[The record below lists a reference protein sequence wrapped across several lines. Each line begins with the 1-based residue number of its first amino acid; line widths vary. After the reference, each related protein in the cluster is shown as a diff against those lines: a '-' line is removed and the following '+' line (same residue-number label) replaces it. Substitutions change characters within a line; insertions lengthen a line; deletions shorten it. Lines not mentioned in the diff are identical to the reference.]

1 MSTASI
7 IPTPATPDVCTLAL
21 LVDGKDVSGDLQI
34 STIAVN
40 RELNRI
46 PTARIQVEDG
56 EASKGTF
63 TVSNSD
69 RFVPGKT
76 IEIKLGYRSQNE
88 TVFKGTI
95 VKQRLSVR
103 KSGAALH
110 VECSADAVKMT
121 NARKSKYFIDKKDS
135 DIIEELLDAH
145 GIAKDVKPTTSS
157 LKEVVQYDSTDW
169 DFLLCRA
176 EDNGYIVLVQDDK
189 VRVAAPATSGS
200 PALKMAYGSTVL
212 ELDAEMDSRLQS
224 KGVKASSWSAADQAK
239 VDADATEPKTP
250 AAGNVA
256 ATDLAKVV
264 GDDVNEIKHSG
275 QLEQPALQAWADA
288 RLLRMRLAKIR
299 GRAKCQGLAAILPD
313 QLVEISGIGD
323 RFAGQLYV
331 SGVRHT
337 VAGGN
342 WETDVQFGTDPEL
355 FTETYNLRPLP
366 AAGLLPVISGLQM
379 GIVTDL
385 EDPDSEF
392 RIKCRLPL
400 VSPND
405 DGVWA
410 RLATLDA
417 GVNRGTYF
425 RPEIND
431 EVVVGF
437 LNEDPCYPVIL
448 GMVHS
453 SAKAAPE
460 PAKNSNN
467 TKGYVSREK
476 IKITFDDDKKVM
488 ALETPGGNKVTL
500 SDDAKGI
507 VLQDQNGNKITL
519 DDNGI
524 KIESAKDLTF
534 KSSND
539 TKMSAQNAEI
549 SAQTGFKAS
558 GTSTAE
564 VSGGTTTISGNS
576 MASVKGPQV
585 SVGP

>member
-1 MSTASI
+1 MSAAST

-34 STIAVN
+34 LSIAVIREIN
-40 RELNRI
+40 RV
-46 PTARIQVEDG
+46 PTASIQLEDG
-56 EASKGTF
+56 EAAKGTF
-63 TVSNSD
+63 AISSSD
-69 RFVPGKT
+69 RFLPGKT
-76 IEIKLGYRSQNE
+76 IEIKLGYRSQND
-88 TVFKGTI
+88 TVFKGI
-95 VKQRLSVR
+95 VIKQRISVR
-103 KSGAALH
+103 KKGAALH
-110 VECSADAVKMT
+110 VECAADAVKMT
-121 NARKSKYFIDKKDS
+121 NANKSRYFINKKDS
-135 DIIEELLDAH
+135 DIMEELLDDH
-145 GIAKDVKPTTSS
+145 GIGKDVQATTPS

-176 EDNGYIVLVQDDK
+176 EANGQIVLVKDDK
-189 VRVAAPATSGS
+189 VKVATPATSGS
-200 PALKMAYGSTVL
+200 PALKLAYGATVL

-224 KGVKASSWSAADQAK
+224 KGVKASSWSAPDQAT
-239 VDADATEPKTP
+239 VDVNATEPKTP
-250 AAGNVA
+250 AAGNVP

-264 GDDVNEIKHSG
+264 GDDVNEIKHAG
-275 QLEQPALQAWADA
+275 HLEQPELQAWADA

-299 GRAKCQGLAAILPD
+299 GRAKCQGIASILPD
-313 QLVEISGIGD
+313 QLVEISGVGD

-331 SGVRHT
+331 SAVRHT
-337 VAGGN
+337 VSAGN
-342 WETDVQFGTDPEL
+342 WETDVQFGINPEL
-355 FTETYNLRPLP
+355 FTEIYNLRPLP
-366 AAGLLPVISGLQM
+366 AAGLLPMVSGLQM
-379 GIVTDL
+379 GVVTDL

-392 RIKCRLPL
+392 RIKCRVPL

-417 GVNRGTYF
+417 GDQRGTYF

-431 EVVVGF
+431 EVVVGY
-437 LNEDPCYPVIL
+437 LNDDPRYPIIL

-460 PAKNSNN
+460 PAKNANN
-467 TKGYVSREK
+467 HKGYVSREK
-476 IKITFDDDKKVM
+476 LKVTFDDDKKVIT
-488 ALETPGGNKVTL
+488 LETPGGNKVTL

-519 DDNGI
+519 DNNGI
-524 KIESAKDLTF
+524 TIESAKDLTL

-539 TKMSAQNAEI
+539 TKVSAMNAEI

-564 VSGGTTTISGNS
+564 VSGGTTTISGNA
-576 MASVKGPQV
+576 MTSVKGAQV

>member
-21 LVDGKDVSGDLQI
+21 LVDGTDVSGDLQI

-46 PTARIQVEDG
+46 STARIQVEDG
-56 EASKGTF
+56 EAAKGTF
-63 TVSNSD
+63 TISNSD
-69 RFVPGKT
+69 RFVPGKK
-76 IEIKLGYRSQNE
+76 IEIKLGYRSQND
-88 TVFKGTI
+88 TVFKGVI
-95 VKQRLSVR
+95 VKQRISVR
-103 KSGAALH
+103 KSGTALN

-121 NARKSKYFIDKKDS
+121 NANKSRYFINKKDS
-135 DIIEELLDAH
+135 DIMEELLDAH
-145 GIAKDVKPTTSS
+145 GIAKDVQPTTPS

-176 EDNGYIVLVQDDK
+176 EANGQIVLVQNDK
-189 VRVAAPATSGS
+189 VKVAKPATSGS
-200 PALKMAYGSTVL
+200 PALTMAYGSTVL

-239 VDADATEPKTP
+239 VDADATEPTTP

-256 ATDLAKVV
+256 ATDLAKVL
-264 GDDVNEIKHSG
+264 GDDVNEIKHAG
-275 QLEQPALQAWADA
+275 HLEQPELQTWADA

-299 GRAKCQGLAAILPD
+299 GRAKCQGFAAILPD

-323 RFAGQLYV
+323 RFAGKLYV

-342 WETDVQFGTDPEL
+342 WETDVQFGFDPEL
-355 FTETYNLRPLP
+355 FTNIYNLRPLP
-366 AAGLLPVISGLQM
+366 AAGLLPVVSGLQM

-417 GVNRGTYF
+417 GDNRGTYF

-431 EVVVGF
+431 EVVIGF
-437 LNEDPCYPVIL
+437 LNDDPRYPVIL

-460 PAKNSNN
+460 PAKNDNN
-467 TKGYVSREK
+467 HKGYVSREK
-476 IKITFDDDKKVM
+476 LKITFDDDKKVM
-488 ALETPGGNKVTL
+488 TLETPAGNKATL
-500 SDDAKGI
+500 TDDAKGI

-524 KIESAKDLTF
+524 KIESIKDLAF
-534 KSSND
+534 KSAND
-539 TKMSAQNAEI
+539 TKMAAMNAAI

-564 VSGGTTTISGNS
+564 ISGGTTTISGNA
-576 MASVKGPQV
+576 MTSVKGPQV
-585 SVGP
+585 QVGP

>member
-1 MSTASI
+1 MSTAST

-21 LVDGKDVSGDLQI
+21 LVDGNDVSSDLQI
-34 STIAVN
+34 LSIAVN
-40 RELNRI
+40 REINRI
-46 PTARIQVEDG
+46 PSARIQVEDG

-63 TVSNSD
+63 AISNSD

-76 IEIKLGYRSQNE
+76 IEIKLGYRSQND
-88 TVFKGTI
+88 TVFKGVV

-103 KSGAALH
+103 KSGSALN
-110 VECSADAVKMT
+110 VECSADVVKMT
-121 NARKSKYFIDKKDS
+121 NAAKSRYFIGKKDS

-145 GIAKDVKPTTSS
+145 GISKDVEPTTPT

-169 DFLLCRA
+169 DFLMCRA
-176 EDNGYIVLVQDDK
+176 EANSQIVLVQDDK
-189 VRVAAPATSGS
+189 VKVAKPATSGS

-224 KGVKASSWSAADQAK
+224 KGIKASSWSAADQAT
-239 VDADATEPKTP
+239 VDADGSEPTAP
-250 AAGNVA
+250 SAGNIA

-264 GDDVNEIKHSG
+264 GDEVNEVRHSG
-275 QLEQPALQAWADA
+275 HLEQPELQVWADA

-299 GRAKCQGLAAILPD
+299 GRAKCQGFAAILPD
-313 QLVEISGIGD
+313 QLVEIDGIGD

-331 SGVRHT
+331 SAVRHT

-342 WETDVQFGTDPEL
+342 WETDVQFGFDPDL
-355 FTETYNLRPLP
+355 FTQTYNLRPLP
-366 AAGLLPVISGLQM
+366 ASGLSPVISGLQM

-392 RIKCRLPL
+392 RIRVRLPL
-400 VSPND
+400 VNPND

-417 GVNRGTYF
+417 GDNRGTYF

-437 LNEDPCYPVIL
+437 LNDDPRYPVIL
-448 GMVHS
+448 GMMHS

-460 PAKNSNN
+460 AAKNDNN
-467 TKGYVSREK
+467 HKGYVSREK
-476 IKITFDDDKKVM
+476 LKITFDDDKKVM
-488 ALETPGGNKVTL
+488 AFETPAGNKVTL
-500 SDDAKGI
+500 SEDARGI
-507 VLQDQNGNKITL
+507 ALEDQNGNKITL
-519 DDNGI
+519 DDSGI
-524 KIESAKDLTF
+524 KIESAKDLSL
-534 KSSND
+534 KSQND
-539 TKMSAQNAEI
+539 TKLQAMNAEI

-564 VSGGTTTISGNS
+564 ISGGTTTISGNA

>member
-1 MSTASI
+1 MSTAST
-7 IPTPATPDVCTLAL
+7 IPTPATPDVCTVAL
-21 LVDGKDVSGDLQI
+21 LVDGTDVSGDLQI
-34 STIAVN
+34 SSIAVN

-56 EASKGTF
+56 EAAKGTF
-63 TVSNSD
+63 TISNSD

-76 IEIKLGYRSQNE
+76 IEIKLGYRSQND
-88 TVFKGTI
+88 TVFKGVI
-95 VKQRLSVR
+95 VKQRISVR
-103 KSGAALH
+103 KSGTALN

-121 NARKSKYFIDKKDS
+121 NANKSRYFIDKKDS
-135 DIIEELLDAH
+135 EIMEELLDAH
-145 GIAKDVKPTTSS
+145 GIAKDVQPTTPS

-176 EDNGYIVLVQDDK
+176 EASGQIVLVQDDK
-189 VRVAAPATSGS
+189 VKVAKPATSGS
-200 PALKMAYGSTVL
+200 PVLTMAYGSTVL

-224 KGVKASSWSAADQAK
+224 KGVKASSWSAADQTR
-239 VDADATEPKTP
+239 VDADATEPTTP
-250 AAGNVA
+250 AAGNIA
-256 ATDLAKVV
+256 ATDLAKVQ
-264 GDDVNEIKHSG
+264 GDDVNEIKHAG
-275 QLEQPALQAWADA
+275 HLEQPELQTWADA

-299 GRAKCQGLAAILPD
+299 GRAKCQGFAAILPD

-323 RFAGQLYV
+323 RFGGQLYV

-342 WETDVQFGTDPEL
+342 WETDVQFGFDPEL

-366 AAGLLPVISGLQM
+366 AAGLLPVISGLQS

-417 GVNRGTYF
+417 GDNRGTYF

-431 EVVVGF
+431 EVVIGF
-437 LNEDPCYPVIL
+437 LNDDPRYPVIL

-460 PAKNSNN
+460 PGKNANHH
-467 TKGYVSREK
+467 KGYVSREK
-476 IKITFDDDKKVM
+476 LKMTFDDDKKVLT
-488 ALETPGGNKVTL
+488 LETPAGNKMTL
-500 SDDAKGI
+500 TDDARGI

-524 KIESAKDLTF
+524 TIESIKDLAF
-534 KSSND
+534 KSAND
-539 TKMSAQNAEI
+539 TKMAAMNAEI

-564 VSGGTTTISGNS
+564 ISGGTTTISGNA
-576 MASVKGPQV
+576 MTSVKGPQV
-585 SVGP
+585 QVGP

>member
-21 LVDGKDVSGDLQI
+21 LVDGTDVSGDLQI

-46 PTARIQVEDG
+46 STARIQVEDG
-56 EASKGTF
+56 EAAKGTF
-63 TVSNSD
+63 AISNSD
-69 RFVPGKT
+69 RFVPGKK
-76 IEIKLGYRSQNE
+76 IEIKLGYRSQND
-88 TVFKGTI
+88 TVFKGVI
-95 VKQRLSVR
+95 VKQRISVR
-103 KSGAALH
+103 KSGTALN
-110 VECSADAVKMT
+110 VECSANAVKMT
-121 NARKSKYFIDKKDS
+121 NANKSRYFINKKDS
-135 DIIEELLDAH
+135 DIMEELLDAH
-145 GIAKDVKPTTSS
+145 GIAKDVQPTTPS

-176 EDNGYIVLVQDDK
+176 EANGQIVLVQDDK
-189 VRVAAPATSGS
+189 VKVAKPATSGS
-200 PALKMAYGSTVL
+200 PALTMAYGSTVL

-224 KGVKASSWSAADQAK
+224 KGVKASGWSAADQAK
-239 VDADATEPKTP
+239 VDADATEPTTP

-256 ATDLAKVV
+256 ATDLAKVL
-264 GDDVNEIKHSG
+264 GDDVNEIKHAG
-275 QLEQPALQAWADA
+275 HLEQPELQTWADA

-299 GRAKCQGLAAILPD
+299 GRAKCQGFAAILPD

-342 WETDVQFGTDPEL
+342 WETDVQFGFDPEL
-355 FTETYNLRPLP
+355 FTNIYNLRPLP
-366 AAGLLPVISGLQM
+366 AAGLLPVVSGLQM

-417 GVNRGTYF
+417 GDNRGTYF

-431 EVVVGF
+431 EVVIGF
-437 LNEDPCYPVIL
+437 LNDDPRYPVIL

-460 PAKNSNN
+460 PAKNDNN
-467 TKGYVSREK
+467 HKGYVSREK
-476 IKITFDDDKKVM
+476 LKITFDDDKKVM
-488 ALETPGGNKVTL
+488 TLETPAGNKATL
-500 SDDAKGI
+500 TDDAKGI

-524 KIESAKDLTF
+524 KIESIKDLAF
-534 KSSND
+534 KSAND
-539 TKMSAQNAEI
+539 TKMAAMNAEI

-564 VSGGTTTISGNS
+564 ISGGTTTISGNA

-585 SVGP
+585 QVGP

>member
-21 LVDGKDVSGDLQI
+21 LVDGTDVSGDLQI

-46 PTARIQVEDG
+46 STARIQVEDG
-56 EASKGTF
+56 EAAKGTF
-63 TVSNSD
+63 TISNSD
-69 RFVPGKT
+69 RFVPGKK
-76 IEIKLGYRSQNE
+76 IEIKLGYRSQND
-88 TVFKGTI
+88 TVFKGVI
-95 VKQRLSVR
+95 VKQRISVR
-103 KSGAALH
+103 KSGTALN

-121 NARKSKYFIDKKDS
+121 NANKSRYFINKKDS
-135 DIIEELLDAH
+135 DIMEELLDAH
-145 GIAKDVKPTTSS
+145 GIAKDVQPTTPS

-176 EDNGYIVLVQDDK
+176 EANGQIVLVQNDK
-189 VRVAAPATSGS
+189 VKVAKPATSGS
-200 PALKMAYGSTVL
+200 PALTMAYGSTVL

-239 VDADATEPKTP
+239 VDADATEPTTP

-256 ATDLAKVV
+256 ATDLAKVL
-264 GDDVNEIKHSG
+264 GDDVNEIKHAG
-275 QLEQPALQAWADA
+275 HLEQPELQTWADA

-299 GRAKCQGLAAILPD
+299 GRAKCQGFAAILPD

-323 RFAGQLYV
+323 RFAGKLYV

-342 WETDVQFGTDPEL
+342 WETDVQFGFDPEL
-355 FTETYNLRPLP
+355 FTNIYNLRPLP
-366 AAGLLPVISGLQM
+366 AAGLLPVVSGLQM

-417 GVNRGTYF
+417 GDNRGTYF

-431 EVVVGF
+431 EVVIGF
-437 LNEDPCYPVIL
+437 LNDDPRYPVIL

-460 PAKNSNN
+460 PAKNDNN
-467 TKGYVSREK
+467 HKGYVSREK
-476 IKITFDDDKKVM
+476 LKITFDDDKKVM
-488 ALETPGGNKVTL
+488 TLETPAGNKATL
-500 SDDAKGI
+500 TDDAKGI

-524 KIESAKDLTF
+524 KIESIKDLAF
-534 KSSND
+534 KSAND
-539 TKMSAQNAEI
+539 TKMAAMNAEI

-564 VSGGTTTISGNS
+564 ISGGTTTISGNA
-576 MASVKGPQV
+576 MTSVKGPQV
-585 SVGP
+585 QVGP